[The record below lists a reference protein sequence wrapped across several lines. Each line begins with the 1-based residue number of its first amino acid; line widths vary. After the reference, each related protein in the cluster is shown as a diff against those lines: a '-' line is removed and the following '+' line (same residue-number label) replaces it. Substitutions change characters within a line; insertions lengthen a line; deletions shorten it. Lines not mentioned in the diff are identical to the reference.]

1 MLLKNKIV
9 LVTGSGMGIGKA
21 IAKAMA
27 IEGATLVVTDYNLEL
42 ANATM
47 NEINTSGGKAVS
59 MKIDVT
65 NQTEATQAAES
76 AVQQFNRIDVWVNN
90 AGVSTMGRFV
100 DLTEKDWDYNMDVNA
115 KGACFC
121 SQVAAR
127 LLMKN
132 PVDAASGLRGKIIN
146 VASMAGKRGAAA
158 FLAHYVASKFAVV
171 GLTQAVAFELAP
183 HGITVNAVCPGYV
196 RTSMQERE
204 VNWEA
209 SLRNISPADV
219 HRLYINDTPLSR
231 LETAEDV
238 AKIAV
243 FLASSLSDFKTG
255 VSVSVN
261 GGSYMD

>member
-1 MLLKNKIV
+1 MLLRDKVV
-9 LVTGSGMGIGKA
+9 LITGAGMGIGKA
-21 IAKAMA
+21 IAMAMA
-27 IEGATLVVTDYNLEL
+27 AEGGALIVTDYNPEW
-42 ANATM
+42 ANATTA
-47 NEINTSGGKAVS
+47 EIEARDGKAIS
-59 MKIDVT
+59 MRLDVT
-65 NQTEATQAAES
+65 RRAEAEHAAEE
-76 AVQQFNRIDVWVNN
+76 AIRQFGRIDIWVNN

-100 DLTEKDWDYNMDVNA
+100 DLTEKDWDYNMEVNA
-115 KGACFC
+115 KGAFLC

-132 PVDAASGLRGKIIN
+132 PADATTGLRGKIIN

-171 GLTQAVAFELAP
+171 GLTQAAAFELAP

-209 SLRNISPADV
+209 SLRNIAPAEV
-219 HRLYINDTPLSR
+219 HRLYINDTPLGR
-231 LETAEDV
+231 LQTAEDV
-238 AKIAV
+238 AKVAL
-243 FLASSLSDFKTG
+243 FLASSLADFMTG